1 MRALRRAYLGLVLF
15 FLYAPILML
24 VAFSFSSG
32 QSRANWGHITA
43 EWYVKLFQDAA
54 IMEALRTTVVIAV
67 LATVISTAVGTLASI
82 GIFGFKRGVRGLILN
97 ITYLP
102 IVNPDIVTGVS
113 LMILFVFLK
122 MRLGFVTMLLAHV
135 VFCIP
140 YVIFSVLPKLM
151 QMDQSLYEAALD
163 LGATPGH
170 ALRRVILPQI
180 MPGVV
185 TGAIL
190 AFTLSIDDFVISFF
204 TTGSVQNLSILI
216 FSSARRGIDP
226 TLYALMSLMFA
237 VILSL
242 MLIVNWRSLRSE
254 SSRNRKEQAR

>member
-1 MRALRRAYLGLVLF
+1 MRTLRRAYLGLILF

-32 QSRANWGHITA
+32 QSRANWGHFTTD
-43 EWYVKLFQDAA
+43 WYVKLFGDAA
-54 IMEALRTTVVIAV
+54 IMEALNTTVLIAV
-67 LATVISTAVGTLASI
+67 LATVISTVVGTLASI
-82 GIFGFKRGVRGLILN
+82 GLFGFNRGLRGLILN

-102 IVNPDIVTGVS
+102 IINPDIVTGVS
-113 LMILFVFLK
+113 LMILFVFLR
-122 MRLGFVTMLLAHV
+122 MRLGFLTMLLAHV
-135 VFCIP
+135 VFCVP

-151 QMDQSLYEAALD
+151 QMDQNVYEAALD
-163 LGATPGH
+163 LGATPSY

-216 FSSARRGIDP
+216 YSSARKGIDP
-226 TLYALMSLMFA
+226 SLYALMSLMFV

-242 MLIVNWRSLRSE
+242 MLIVNGRSQRSQT
-254 SSRNRKEQAR
+254 SRNRKEQTR

>member
-1 MRALRRAYLGLVLF
+1 MRTLRRAYLSLILF

-24 VAFSFSSG
+24 VAFSFNSG
-32 QSRANWGHITA
+32 KSRANWEHFTVG
-43 EWYVKLFQDAA
+43 WYVKLFEDAA
-54 IMEALRTTVVIAV
+54 IMEALRTTVLIAV
-67 LATVISTAVGTLASI
+67 LATVLSTVVGTLASI
-82 GIFGFKRGVRGLILN
+82 GIFGFKRGLRGLILN
-97 ITYLP
+97 VTYLP

-113 LMILFVFLK
+113 LMILFVFFR

-151 QMDQSLYEAALD
+151 QMDQSQYEAALD
-163 LGATPGH
+163 LGATPGY
-170 ALRRVILPQI
+170 ALRKVILPQI

-216 FSSARRGIDP
+216 FSSARKGIDP
-226 TLYALMSLMFA
+226 TLYALMSLMFT
-237 VILSL
+237 VILTL
-242 MLIVNWRSLRSE
+242 MLIVNWRSEKLKSALK
-254 SSRNRKEQAR
+254 RKESAR